1 MTNLNLENLKQN
13 LGEKTQNLESKAQE
27 LWNQF
32 SPHYTNLEPYQRGLI
47 LIGLIALIALAIY
60 YLTHENST
68 KKKSRQTQAEAEL
81 EARLLKRME
90 TLKRL
95 RE

>member
-1 MTNLNLENLKQN
+1 MTINQIKQN
-13 LGEKTQNLESKAQE
+13 LGDQTEGLENKVQD

-47 LIGLIALIALAIY
+47 LIGLIALLALITY

-68 KKKSRQTQAEAEL
+68 KKNHRQNQAEAEL
-81 EARLLKRME
+81 EARLIKRME
-90 TLKRL
+90 ILKKL